1 MKSMPLTIMSKEIDE
16 KREAVIQHVAD
27 MLRENPFQFEFK
39 VVKKPKGIRIINE
52 VAKEELDELMKNMR
66 QSN

>member
-1 MKSMPLTIMSKEIDE
+1 MDNTIDE
-16 KREAVIQHVAD
+16 KREFAIQSIAN
-27 MLRENPFQFEFK
+27 MLRRNPFQFEFK

-52 VAKEELDELMKNMR
+52 VTKEELDELMKNMR

>member
-1 MKSMPLTIMSKEIDE
+1 MDNTLDE

-27 MLRENPFQFEFK
+27 MLRENPFEFEFR

-52 VAKEELDELMKNMR
+52 VTKEELDELMKNMR